1 MVNILTKI
9 GKVLISALLTE
20 TVIKKLIILLLEKLA
35 EKTTNNVDDEIVKI
49 VKDALKA

>member
-1 MVNILTKI
+1 MINILTKI

-20 TVIKKLIILLLEKLA
+20 SVIKKLVILLLEKLA
-35 EKTTNNVDDEIVKI
+35 KLTSNNVDDEIVKI